1 MESQKTAIRW
11 TVGDVSGPGFEALEL
26 SIRSARK
33 LFGLGTKYVVCV
45 NSIPLELVRERTG
58 DVGREVEWVHSEH
71 HVPAWLQSRLDAGM
85 AEGVAWKLAPVRLFP
100 DCYEISFDNDVIL
113 WRLPDA
119 MKRWLES
126 SDGESCLMAEDTQRS
141 FGQFS
146 DCCNGHAINSGIRG
160 VPPGF
165 ALEERLQ
172 KKLRESQVVLRSE
185 LDEQG
190 LQVAVLSQTALT
202 LVSKE
207 DVSICSPFPMHQQAL
222 GRCGAHFVGLN
233 QRSLPWQLEGRGA
246 HELIHERWRG
256 FKPKLTELV
265 DSIPGPNC
273 SESISCNGHYPTV
286 KGDS

>member
-1 MESQKTAIRW
+1 MESRKTAIRW
-11 TVGDVSGPGFEALEL
+11 TIGDVSGPGFEALEL

-33 LFGLGTKYVVCV
+33 LFGPRTKYVVCV
-45 NSIPLELVRERTG
+45 NSIPLELARERAG
-58 DVGREVEWVHSEH
+58 DVSSEVEWLHSGT
-71 HVPAWLQSRLDAGM
+71 HVPSWLQNRLDPGM

-100 DCYEISFDNDVIL
+100 NHYEISFDNDVIL
-113 WRLPDA
+113 WRVPDA
-119 MKRWLES
+119 MEQWLEAGN
-126 SDGESCLMAEDTQRS
+126 GESCLMAEDAQRS

-146 DCCNGHAINSGIRG
+146 DYCNGRAINSGIRG

-165 ALEERLQ
+165 DLENRLQ
-172 KKLRESQVVLRSE
+172 KRLRESGVILRSE

-190 LQVAVLSQTALT
+190 LQAAVLSQASLT

-207 DVSICSPFPMHQQAL
+207 DVSICSPFPMHQQTL

-233 QRSLPWQLEGRGA
+233 QRNLPWQLEGRGA
-246 HELIHERWRG
+246 HEVIHERWRG
-256 FKPKLTELV
+256 FKANLAELV
-265 DSIPGPNC
+265 DSIPDPNW

>member
-1 MESQKTAIRW
+1 
-11 TVGDVSGPGFEALEL
+11 
-26 SIRSARK
+26 
-33 LFGLGTKYVVCV
+33 VCV
-45 NSIPLELVRERTG
+45 NSIPLELARERAG
-58 DVGREVEWVHSEH
+58 AAGREVEWMHSVN
-71 HVPAWLQSRLDAGM
+71 HVPAWLQNRLDLGM

-100 DCYEISFDNDVIL
+100 DRYEISFDNDVIL
-113 WRLPDA
+113 WRVPDV

-126 SDGESCLMAEDTQRS
+126 SNGESCLMAEDAQRS

-146 DCCNGHAINSGIRG
+146 ECCNGHAINSGIRG

-165 ALEERLQ
+165 DLEDRLQ

-190 LQVAVLSQTALT
+190 LQAAALSQAALS

-207 DVSICSPFPMHQQAL
+207 DVSICSPFPMHQQTL

-233 QRSLPWQLEGRGA
+233 QKNLPWQLEGRGA
-246 HELIHERWRG
+246 HEVIHERWRG
-256 FKPKLTELV
+256 FKTKLMELV
-265 DSIPGPNC
+265 DGIPHPNC
-273 SESISCNGHYPTV
+273 SESISHNGHYSTV